1 MAPTTLLKTTVP
13 QVHGIPAADRH
24 DQSPG
29 AEIGHP
35 RFRSF
40 LTVGLLRSRW
50 LRPYATPC
58 HSRGAMV

>member
-1 MAPTTLLKTTVP
+1 MSSTPLKTTVS
-13 QVHGIPAADRH
+13 QVHGEPAAGQHGQALDAE
-24 DQSPG
+24 PG
-29 AEIGHP
+29 RGRE
-35 RFRSF
+35 FRSF

>member
-1 MAPTTLLKTTVP
+1 MASPTPLKTTIP
-13 QVHGIPAADRH
+13 QVHGFPAADQH
-24 DQSPG
+24 DPSPG
-29 AEIGHP
+29 VEIGHG
-35 RFRSF
+35 RYRSF